1 MTATGSSVQP
11 LKEHG
16 MDYRTA
22 FIASRRITWF
32 ELCCESLKDQ
42 INDNCVLY
50 LDGPISDK
58 NISQNLETYKRHFPK
73 GEVVH
78 STYENYQPLLA
89 WILLDNF
96 KNPKSELLLLVED
109 DLLFSHN
116 YIEQLKVLYDHTK
129 DNDKF
134 ISWSC
139 WSRESL
145 PLSIEELSAN
155 KRSVIW
161 QHNHIGS
168 MIDIKALKKI
178 GEDHLSF
185 FLQQCSGSLDIQSGV
200 VSRQAYTQALP
211 SIMEYMRKHMD
222 YRDLI
227 DPKHPHHGY
236 SIEAAGTPLK
246 FQTSIGIDGF
256 YNGGIMECVGRKYRA
271 ATVYNKLL
279 HAGWEGKNDVHGCPR
294 GFYDGQWH
302 KLKFIEDFVPSL
314 DTVDEDYFHER
325 LMDRVDRALIRTI
338 EDYHKWSDWRRLKH
352 SPWKRS

>member
-1 MTATGSSVQP
+1 
-11 LKEHG
+11 
-16 MDYRTA
+16 
-22 FIASRRITWF
+22 
-32 ELCCESLKDQ
+32 
-42 INDNCVLY
+42 
-50 LDGPISDK
+50 
-58 NISQNLETYKRHFPK
+58 
-73 GEVVH
+73 
-78 STYENYQPLLA
+78 
-89 WILLDNF
+89 
-96 KNPKSELLLLVED
+96 
-109 DLLFSHN
+109 
-116 YIEQLKVLYDHTK
+116 
-129 DNDKF
+129 
-134 ISWSC
+134 
-139 WSRESL
+139 
-145 PLSIEELSAN
+145 
-155 KRSVIW
+155 
-161 QHNHIGS
+161 
-168 MIDIKALKKI
+168 
-178 GEDHLSF
+178 
-185 FLQQCSGSLDIQSGV
+185 
-200 VSRQAYTQALP
+200 
-211 SIMEYMRKHMD
+211 MD